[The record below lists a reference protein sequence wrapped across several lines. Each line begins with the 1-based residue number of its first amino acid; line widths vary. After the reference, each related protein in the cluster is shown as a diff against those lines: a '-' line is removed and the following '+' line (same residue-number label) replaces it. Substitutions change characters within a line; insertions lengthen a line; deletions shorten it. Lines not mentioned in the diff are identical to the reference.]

1 MKWNDRGEESLHQ
14 WYLMINI
21 EKIWLLSKVNK
32 WHIVSTIQ
40 RSEKYLKDMFFLSKA
55 NARHIVSI
63 IQKSEEQRSEE
74 NNTRAFQV
82 TFMQR

>member
-1 MKWNDRGEESLHQ
+1 M
-14 WYLMINI
+14 
-21 EKIWLLSKVNK
+21 
-32 WHIVSTIQ
+32 STIQ

-82 TFMQR
+82 TFMQRQLYRGVKKVTRNEFKLYKLSYITTSCL